1 MADLIGGL
9 TPEFILL
16 VRAHRESQGLGRT
29 FTPEQL
35 TGIENVLD
43 REIHRRGWGVQR
55 SESPNRA
62 DRGNR

>member
-1 MADLIGGL
+1 MAESIGGL

-35 TGIENVLD
+35 AGIENVLD
-43 REIHRRGWGVQR
+43 REIHRRGLGVHPP
-55 SESPNRA
+55 ETPNRA
-62 DRGNR
+62 DRGIR